1 MPRNKKEGIIFTTTM
16 CFLMVL
22 GMSCYNLVLHD
33 DFHLSSLLLGLVPCF
48 IVAFILDVF
57 VVGVIAKKI
66 AFTLPIAKANKGLL
80 ILTISTLMILGMV
93 TFMSIFGMIIEGG
106 IPANFLEVYRHTWVM
121 NFIVALPYQLLLV
134 GPFSRA
140 FLGRIQRNSAVIS
153 D

>member
-1 MPRNKKEGIIFTTTM
+1 
-16 CFLMVL
+16 MVL

-33 DFHLSSLLLGLVPCF
+33 DFHLSSLLLGLVPGF

-66 AFTLPIAKANKGLL
+66 AFKLPMDKENKLLL

-93 TFMSIFGMIIEGG
+93 TCMSVFGMIIEGG

-134 GPFSRA
+134 GPFSRS
-140 FLGRIQRNSAVIS
+140 LLSHSQRNSATIS
-153 D
+153 G